1 MRFVS
6 LAKPTPRRARIANNR
21 AANSRGPRPARL
33 RRILVLATAGALA
46 VVAFG
51 ALAGAGYLWRS
62 GLAGDAMARAET
74 NFIARSADFGL
85 TVADVLVDGRKQT
98 PAADVLAALD
108 VQRGQPL
115 LDFAPAAAKAR
126 LESLGWVREAT
137 VERRFPG
144 TVVVHLTERRPL
156 VLWQRDGKLAL
167 VDDTGSVITRDNL
180 DRFADLPIVVGDDAP
195 QFAPALIA
203 MLATEPQL
211 KSKVT
216 AAVRVSGRRW
226 NLRLNNAIDIRLP
239 EEHPELAWKRLAEL
253 DRNYGLL
260 QRDIIAID
268 LRMSDR
274 LFVQLPHDAVHR
286 LRQPGADT

>member
-1 MRFVS
+1 MRFMTP
-6 LAKPTPRRARIANNR
+6 AKPPRRARAANNR
-21 AANSRGPRPARL
+21 AANGRGPRLARL
-33 RRILVLATAGALA
+33 WRIAVPTTAVALGAVTL
-46 VVAFG
+46 G

-62 GLAGDAMARAET
+62 GLVGAEITRAET
-74 NFIARSADFGL
+74 AFIARSADFGL
-85 TVADVLVDGRKQT
+85 VVRDVLVDGRQQT
-98 PAADVLAALD
+98 PASDVLAALD

-144 TVVVHLTERRPL
+144 TILVRLTERRPL
-156 VLWQRDGKLAL
+156 ALWQRDGKLTL
-167 VDDTGSVITRDNL
+167 IDDTGTVITHDNL

-239 EEHPELAWKRLAEL
+239 EDHPELAWKRLAEL

-286 LRQPGADT
+286 LHQPGADT